1 MRMQLYK
8 MEFYKIFHR
17 KIFWIGILAILGLM
31 FVYFWFAEVGDERCV
46 IDGRSYSGYEAVQMN
61 KKITEEYAG
70 TVTDEKIN
78 QIVDK
83 YGLPSELN
91 ESMPGWKDGNYLNDF
106 VTRFFTNGS
115 WENGVK
121 PTVRYRLKDTD
132 LWKAYKEYNENI
144 DSKSERNDKKQMKT
158 EILSMWKFKP
168 TLEYTTG
175 WKVFGELLQ
184 FGLILGSIMII
195 CVISGI
201 FAEESQTK
209 MLPLI
214 FTTVEGKR
222 KDTSAKVLAS
232 FTITVLLYAGITGS
246 AWGLCK
252 IVYDLK
258 GGYDLTGVVISGSM
272 WKTVDKVP
280 FFSYLSVLLILGML
294 AFLSLNAI
302 TLCIS
307 AYQDSMFGAV
317 VATAICWAI
326 SLLVRIF
333 FGGLVWILVDS
344 MAMPM
349 FLIMQV
355 NLNDIYSIWYV
366 IAVIAVGVLA
376 VSLTK
381 GILHYKVKQVV

>member
-8 MEFYKIFHR
+8 MELYKIFHR

-46 IDGRSYSGYEAVQMN
+46 IDGRSHSGYEAVQMN

-91 ESMPGWKDGNYLNDF
+91 ENMPGWKDGNYLNDF

-121 PTVRYRLKDTD
+121 PTERYRLKDTD

-144 DSKSERNDKKQMKT
+144 DSKSEKNDKKQMKT

-258 GGYDLTGVVISGSM
+258 GGYNLTGVVISGSM

-317 VATAICWAI
+317 VVTAICWAI
-326 SLLVRIF
+326 PLLVRIF
-333 FGGLVWILVDS
+333 FGGFVWILVDS
-344 MAMPM
+344 MPM

-366 IAVIAVGVLA
+366 VAVIAVGVLA

-381 GILHYKVKQVV
+381 GILHCKVKQVV

>member
-8 MEFYKIFHR
+8 MELYKIFHR

-91 ESMPGWKDGNYLNDF
+91 ENMPGWKDGNYLNDF

-121 PTVRYRLKDTD
+121 PTERYRLKDTD

-144 DSKSERNDKKQMKT
+144 DSKSEKNNKKQMKT

-246 AWGLCK
+246 TWGLCK

-258 GGYDLTGVVISGSM
+258 GGYNLTGVVISGSM

-326 SLLVRIF
+326 PLLVRIF

-344 MAMPM
+344 MPM

-366 IAVIAVGVLA
+366 VAVIAVGMLA

>member
-8 MEFYKIFHR
+8 MELYKIFHR

-46 IDGRSYSGYEAVQMN
+46 IDGRSHSGYEAVQMN

-144 DSKSERNDKKQMKT
+144 DSKSEKNDKKQMKN

-258 GGYDLTGVVISGSM
+258 GGYNLTGVVISGSM
-272 WKTVDKVP
+272 WKIVDKVP

-326 SLLVRIF
+326 PLLVRIF

-344 MAMPM
+344 MPM

-355 NLNDIYSIWYV
+355 NLNDIYSIWHV

>member
-8 MEFYKIFHR
+8 MELYKIFHR

-46 IDGRSYSGYEAVQMN
+46 IDGRSHSGYEAVQMN

-144 DSKSERNDKKQMKT
+144 DSKSEKNDKKQMKT

-258 GGYDLTGVVISGSM
+258 GGYNLTGVVISGSM

-280 FFSYLSVLLILGML
+280 FFSYLSVLLIFGML

-326 SLLVRIF
+326 PLLVRIF
-333 FGGLVWILVDS
+333 FDGLVWILVDS
-344 MAMPM
+344 MPM

-366 IAVIAVGVLA
+366 VAVIAVGVLA

>member
-8 MEFYKIFHR
+8 MELYKIFHR

-46 IDGRSYSGYEAVQMN
+46 IDGRSHSGYEAVQMN

-91 ESMPGWKDGNYLNDF
+91 ENMPGWKDGNYLNDF

-258 GGYDLTGVVISGSM
+258 GGYNLTGVVISGSM

-317 VATAICWAI
+317 VVTAICWAI
-326 SLLVRIF
+326 PLLVRIF
-333 FGGLVWILVDS
+333 FGGFVWILVDS
-344 MAMPM
+344 MPM

-366 IAVIAVGVLA
+366 VAVIAVGVLA

>member
-8 MEFYKIFHR
+8 MELYKIFHR

-61 KKITEEYAG
+61 KKSTEEYAG

-91 ESMPGWKDGNYLNDF
+91 ENMPGWKNGNYLNDF

-121 PTVRYRLKDTD
+121 PTVRYRLKDTG

-144 DSKSERNDKKQMKT
+144 DSKSEKNDKKQMKT

-184 FGLILGSIMII
+184 FGLILGSIMVL

-209 MLPLI
+209 MLPVI

-258 GGYDLTGVVISGSM
+258 GGYNLTGVVISGSM

-326 SLLVRIF
+326 PLLVRIF
-333 FGGLVWILVDS
+333 FGGFVWILVDS
-344 MAMPM
+344 MPM

-366 IAVIAVGVLA
+366 VAVIAVGVLA

>member
-8 MEFYKIFHR
+8 MELYKIFHR

-46 IDGRSYSGYEAVQMN
+46 IDGRSHSGYEAVQMN

-91 ESMPGWKDGNYLNDF
+91 ENMPGWKDGNYLNDF

-121 PTVRYRLKDTD
+121 PTERYRLKDTD

-144 DSKSERNDKKQMKT
+144 DRKSEKNDKKHMEN
-158 EILSMWKFKP
+158 EISLMWKLKP

-258 GGYDLTGVVISGSM
+258 GGYNLTGVVISGSM

-280 FFSYLSVLLILGML
+280 FFSYLSVLLILGTL

-317 VATAICWAI
+317 VVTAICWAI
-326 SLLVRIF
+326 PLLVRIF
-333 FGGLVWILVDS
+333 FGGFVWILVDS
-344 MAMPM
+344 MPM

-355 NLNDIYSIWYV
+355 NLNDIYSIWHV

>member
-8 MEFYKIFHR
+8 MELYKIFHR

-46 IDGRSYSGYEAVQMN
+46 IDGRSHSGYEAVQMN

-91 ESMPGWKDGNYLNDF
+91 ENMPGWKDGNYLNDF

-121 PTVRYRLKDTD
+121 PTERYRLKDTD

-144 DSKSERNDKKQMKT
+144 DSKSEKNDKKQMKT

-258 GGYDLTGVVISGSM
+258 GGYNLTGVVISGSM

-317 VATAICWAI
+317 VVTAICW
-326 SLLVRIF
+326 SVPLLVRIF
-333 FGGLVWILVDS
+333 FGVFVWILVDS
-344 MAMPM
+344 MPM

-381 GILHYKVKQVV
+381 GTLHYKVKQVV

>member
-294 AFLSLNAI
+294 AFLSLNTI

-326 SLLVRIF
+326 PLLVRIF
-333 FGGLVWILVDS
+333 FGGFVWILVDS
-344 MAMPM
+344 MPM

-355 NLNDIYSIWYV
+355 NLNDIYSIWHV

>member
-8 MEFYKIFHR
+8 MELYKIFHR

-46 IDGRSYSGYEAVQMN
+46 IDGRSHSGYEAVQMN

-91 ESMPGWKDGNYLNDF
+91 ESMPGWKDGNYLNDS

-144 DSKSERNDKKQMKT
+144 DSKSEKNDKKQMKT

-258 GGYDLTGVVISGSM
+258 GGYNLTGVVISGSM

-280 FFSYLSVLLILGML
+280 FFSYLSVLLIFGML

-326 SLLVRIF
+326 PLLVRIF
-333 FGGLVWILVDS
+333 FDGLVWILVDS
-344 MAMPM
+344 MPM

-366 IAVIAVGVLA
+366 VAVIAVGMLA
-376 VSLTK
+376 VFLTK

>member
-8 MEFYKIFHR
+8 MELYKIFHR

-91 ESMPGWKDGNYLNDF
+91 ENMPGWKDGNYLNDF

-121 PTVRYRLKDTD
+121 PTERYRLKDTD

-144 DSKSERNDKKQMKT
+144 DSKSEKNDKKHMEN
-158 EILSMWKFKP
+158 EISLMWKLKP

-258 GGYDLTGVVISGSM
+258 GGYNLTGVVISGSM

-326 SLLVRIF
+326 PLLVRIF
-333 FGGLVWILVDS
+333 FGGFVWILVDS
-344 MAMPM
+344 MPM

-366 IAVIAVGVLA
+366 VAVIAVGMLA
-376 VSLTK
+376 VFLTK

>member
-8 MEFYKIFHR
+8 MELYKIFHR

-46 IDGRSYSGYEAVQMN
+46 IDGRSHSGYEAVQMN

-91 ESMPGWKDGNYLNDF
+91 ENMPGWKDGNYLNDF

-121 PTVRYRLKDTD
+121 PTERYRLKDTD

-144 DSKSERNDKKQMKT
+144 DSKSEKNDKKQMKN

-246 AWGLCK
+246 TWGLCK

-258 GGYDLTGVVISGSM
+258 GGYNLTGVVISGSM

-317 VATAICWAI
+317 VVTAICWAI
-326 SLLVRIF
+326 PLLVRIF
-333 FGGLVWILVDS
+333 FGGFVWILVDS
-344 MAMPM
+344 MPM

>member
-8 MEFYKIFHR
+8 MELYKIFHR

-46 IDGRSYSGYEAVQMN
+46 IDGRSHSGYEAVQMN

-91 ESMPGWKDGNYLNDF
+91 ENMPGWKDGNYLNDF

-121 PTVRYRLKDTD
+121 PTERYRLKDTD

-144 DSKSERNDKKQMKT
+144 DSKSEKNDKKQMKT

-258 GGYDLTGVVISGSM
+258 GGYNLTGVVISGSM

-317 VATAICWAI
+317 VVTAICWAI
-326 SLLVRIF
+326 PLLVRIF
-333 FGGLVWILVDS
+333 FGGLVLILVDS
-344 MAMPM
+344 MPM

>member
-8 MEFYKIFHR
+8 MELYKIFHR

-91 ESMPGWKDGNYLNDF
+91 ENMPGWKNDNYLNDF

-121 PTVRYRLKDTD
+121 PTERYRLKDTD

-144 DSKSERNDKKQMKT
+144 DSKSEKNDKKQMKN
-158 EILSMWKFKP
+158 EILSMWKLKP
-168 TLEYTTG
+168 TLEYTIG

-184 FGLILGSIMII
+184 FGLILGSIMIL

-258 GGYDLTGVVISGSM
+258 GGYNLTGVVISGSM

-326 SLLVRIF
+326 PLLVRIF
-333 FGGLVWILVDS
+333 LVDFGGLD
-344 MAMPM
+344 A
-349 FLIMQV
+349 
-355 NLNDIYSIWYV
+355 D
-366 IAVIAVGVLA
+366 
-376 VSLTK
+376 VS
-381 GILHYKVKQVV
+381 HYAGESE